1 MNKLIA
7 KTVVMLLLLAIGA
20 CTSSEEDTTG
30 SIYGKVTDNKNGE
43 VLQGVTITLTPG
55 GLARTTGSDGTY
67 EFLGLEAQQYQVQAQ
82 KAGYTTNTKS
92 VNVLAGRLPLETYT
106 LHLKRRMR
114 KLR

>member
-43 VLQGVTITLTPG
+43 VLQGVTILNSAT
-55 GLARTTGSDGTY
+55 
-67 EFLGLEAQQYQVQAQ
+67 
-82 KAGYTTNTKS
+82 
-92 VNVLAGRLPLETYT
+92 
-106 LHLKRRMR
+106 
-114 KLR
+114 

>member
-55 GLARTTGSDGTY
+55 GVTAH
-67 EFLGLEAQQYQVQAQ
+67 
-82 KAGYTTNTKS
+82 TNSLDSKHS
-92 VNVLAGRLPLETYT
+92 SIRCR
-106 LHLKRRMR
+106 HRKRDTQRIPNR
-114 KLR
+114 

>member
-67 EFLGLEAQQYQVQAQ
+67 EFL
-82 KAGYTTNTKS
+82 
-92 VNVLAGRLPLETYT
+92 
-106 LHLKRRMR
+106 
-114 KLR
+114 

>member
-43 VLQGVTITLTPG
+43 VLQGVTITLT
-55 GLARTTGSDGTY
+55 AH
-67 EFLGLEAQQYQVQAQ
+67 
-82 KAGYTTNTKS
+82 TNSLDSKHS
-92 VNVLAGRLPLETYT
+92 SIRCR
-106 LHLKRRMR
+106 HRKRDTQRIPNR
-114 KLR
+114 

>member
-55 GLARTTGSDGTY
+55 GLARIPWTRSTAVSGAGT
-67 EFLGLEAQQYQVQAQ
+67 ESGIHNEYQIGKCVGG
-82 KAGYTTNTKS
+82 AGYLWRHT
-92 VNVLAGRLPLETYT
+92 PYT
-106 LHLKRRMR
+106 
-114 KLR
+114 